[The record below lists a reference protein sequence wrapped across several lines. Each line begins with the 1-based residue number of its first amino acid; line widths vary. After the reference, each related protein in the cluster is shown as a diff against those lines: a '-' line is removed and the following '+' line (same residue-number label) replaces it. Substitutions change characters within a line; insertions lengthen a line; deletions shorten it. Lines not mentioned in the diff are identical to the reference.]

1 MADNKFAKSHVSY
14 TPKEKRIKNDNDHF
28 GQQKITYDDT
38 PLVFPAGFEKLFLLA
53 YFIALPYVAGLIFLY
68 FYVGGGKTELF
79 LSISEESSFILTWA
93 IGYEILAALL
103 LLYILKMAINFSI
116 NNARK
121 GPNKKFRR
129 P

>member
-1 MADNKFAKSHVSY
+1 MANNKFAKSHVSY
-14 TPKEKRIKNDNDHF
+14 TPKEKRIKNDDNGF

-38 PLVFPAGFEKLFLLA
+38 PLIFPAGYEKLFLLA

-103 LLYILKMAINFSI
+103 LLYILKMAISFSMQ
-116 NNARK
+116 NAKK
-121 GPNKKFRR
+121 GSNKEFKR